1 MSLVRKRYMKNAIE
15 PKLSVFASL
24 WGMCQRFSVNAFFL
38 VHSKPVIMELYF
50 IFICKKNNNI
60 PVTIFILLI
69 ITLCAYSRLAHINHP
84 ICH

>member
-15 PKLSVFASL
+15 PKLSVFALL

-50 IFICKKNNNI
+50 ILYVKRITTYQLLFSFYLSSHY
-60 PVTIFILLI
+60 VHILG
-69 ITLCAYSRLAHINHP
+69 
-84 ICH
+84 